1 MGKDP
6 AFLFYSKDWI
16 TGTADL
22 MPDEKGVYV
31 DLLAHQHQR
40 ETLPNDTVRLA
51 KMIGIPHDDFMRIW
65 KTIGVHFDQ
74 MDDQLVNRKLQT
86 LMSERSVRARKN
98 RISGTFASV
107 LREFKNNFEPKVISQ
122 IRYRFKADEFLDIP
136 DEYLEQEITD
146 WCTKWSTN

>member
-6 AFLFYSKDWI
+6 AFMFYPKDWI

-22 MPDEKGVYV
+22 MPDEKGVYI

-40 ETLPNDTVRLA
+40 NTLPNDTIRLA
-51 KMIGIPHDDFMRIW
+51 RMIGIPHDDFMRIW
-65 KTIGVHFDQ
+65 NTIKIHFDQ
-74 MDDQLVNRKLQT
+74 MGDQLVNRKLEA
-86 LMSERSVRARKN
+86 LMLERSLRARKN

-107 LREFKNNFEPKVISQ
+107 LREFKKKLEPKVVSQ
-122 IRYRFKADEFLDIP
+122 LRYRFKAEEFLDIP
-136 DEYLEQEITD
+136 DEYLEHEITD